1 MKKTD
6 TNFTKVT
13 IVMLIITMLA
23 LIALSGTYAKYTTT
37 VSNEGSVVVAQWNFG
52 GEINGSMDESATFN
66 LADTMTKSI
75 DAENLSAGVVAPGTE
90 GDFQVMMYSESEVA
104 TEYVLT
110 ITPHQ
115 DSGELPENLVFNIT
129 DSNGNTTPLEL
140 IPAGTDAEAIPA
152 YKLDGVLSAGD
163 SIEETLTI
171 DWEWPYESGNDEADT
186 IAGYDAHTLVFDVSI
201 TGTQVA
207 I

>member
-90 GDFQVMMYSESEVA
+90 GEFQVMMYSESEVA

>member
-1 MKKTD
+1 MKKSD

-37 VSNEGSVVVAQWNFG
+37 ISNEGSVVVAQWNFA
-52 GEINGSMDESATFN
+52 GEINGSIDETATFN

-75 DAENLSAGVVAPGTE
+75 DENNLAAGVVAPGTE
-90 GDFQVMMYSESEVA
+90 GQFQILMYSESQVA
-104 TEYVLT
+104 TEYSLT

-115 DSGELPENLVFNIT
+115 DSGVLPTNLTFSIT

-140 IPAGTDAEAIPA
+140 VPAGTDEEAKIA
-152 YKLDGVLSAGD
+152 YELTGTLKAGD
-163 SIEETLTI
+163 MIEENLTI
-171 DWEWPYESGNDEADT
+171 DWAWPYDSGNDETDTADG
-186 IAGYDAHTLVFDVSI
+186 IDAHILKFDISI